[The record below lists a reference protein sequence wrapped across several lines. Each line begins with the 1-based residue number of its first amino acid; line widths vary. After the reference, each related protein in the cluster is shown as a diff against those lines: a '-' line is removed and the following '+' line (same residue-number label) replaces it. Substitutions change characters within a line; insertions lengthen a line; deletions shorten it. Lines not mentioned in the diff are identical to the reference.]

1 MVDMILSI
9 DFSSETAIY
18 TQLRDQIVIGIASGA
33 LKPGEDLPSVRRLA
47 ADIGINVHT
56 VNKTYALLRDEGYV
70 VMDRRSGAAIAD
82 GPPDNRGFSDHL
94 AQLLRPIA
102 AEAACHGQDAA
113 AFSGFCR
120 DIFLQVIGSGREP
133 ADPAGVADSA
143 DVTCAAGVAGSADV
157 TCAAGV
163 AGAAGRDGIKSGG
176 SSR

>member
-1 MVDMILSI
+1 MILSV

-47 ADIGINVHT
+47 ADIGINIHT

-94 AQLLRPIA
+94 ARLLRPIA

-113 AFSGFCR
+113 TFAGFCR
-120 DIFLQVIGSGREP
+120 DIFLQVKGSGREP
-133 ADPAGVADSA
+133 AESAGI
-143 DVTCAAGVAGSADV
+143 AGDTG
-157 TCAAGV
+157 C
-163 AGAAGRDGIKSGG
+163 DGIKSGG